1 MNMSDIPRS
10 TWVID
15 RVYFTA
21 KPVNDFFS
29 EYKRWLEIEGNLFTA
44 SVSCFAEKISKN
56 NFIQLY
62 QFPQKRTDIEH
73 DYFELLDDNHVIP
86 RHLFT
91 LINQAINT

>member
-1 MNMSDIPRS
+1 MGIPRS

-21 KPVNDFFS
+21 KPVNNFFN
-29 EYKRWLEIEGNLFTA
+29 EYKEWFEGEGDEFTA
-44 SVSCFAEKISKN
+44 STSDFAETISKN
-56 NFIQLY
+56 DFIQLY
-62 QFPQKRTDIEH
+62 QFPQERTDIEH

-91 LINQAINT
+91 LIK